1 MQFKITLAGRCVE
14 INSLYDE
21 VYNLCS
27 EYLTN
32 DGSPDFTVA
41 VSPEDIEFER
51 MKSIREDMSKHMHP
65 VLYPDSYLETLAVYR
80 KIAVGIL
87 AYDTFL
93 MHGSVVAACGDAY
106 LFTAPSGTGKTTHI
120 KLWLENIPD
129 SYVVNGDKPLIRVR
143 EGYCEA
149 CGTPWSGKERM
160 NTNVMVPLRA
170 ICLLERGKENS
181 IEEISFLEAY
191 TKLFQQT
198 YLPTEPDYVRKT
210 MELIRKLSES
220 VRFYRLACNM
230 EPEAALLA
238 ASAMRCTT

>member
-1 MQFKITLAGRCVE
+1 MITLAGRCVE

-32 DGSPDFTVA
+32 DGSPDFTVV

-51 MKSIREDMSKHMHP
+51 MKSIREDMSKYMHP

-80 KIAVGIL
+80 KIAVGML
-87 AYDTFL
+87 KYDTFL

-170 ICLLERGKENS
+170 ICLLERGVENS

-198 YLPTEPDYVRKT
+198 YLPSEADYVRKT

-220 VRFYRLACNM
+220 VHFYRLACNM

-238 ASAMRCTT
+238 ASAMKPC

>member
-1 MQFKITLAGRCVE
+1 MITLAGRCVE

-32 DGSPDFTVA
+32 DGSPDFTVV

-51 MKSIREDMSKHMHP
+51 MKSIREDMSKYMHP
-65 VLYPDSYLETLAVYR
+65 VLCPDSYLETLAVYR
-80 KIAVGIL
+80 KIAVGML
-87 AYDTFL
+87 KYDTFL

-170 ICLLERGKENS
+170 ICLLERGVENS

-198 YLPTEPDYVRKT
+198 YLPSEADYVRKT

-220 VRFYRLACNM
+220 VHFYRLACNM

-238 ASAMRCTT
+238 ASAMKPC

>member
-1 MQFKITLAGRCVE
+1 MITLAGRCVE

-32 DGSPDFTVA
+32 DGSPDFTVV

-51 MKSIREDMSKHMHP
+51 MKSIREDMSKYMHP

-80 KIAVGIL
+80 KIAVGML
-87 AYDTFL
+87 KYDTFL

-170 ICLLERGKENS
+170 ICLLERGVENS

-198 YLPTEPDYVRKT
+198 YLPTEADYVRKT

-220 VRFYRLACNM
+220 VHFYRLACNM

-238 ASAMRCTT
+238 ASAMKPC

>member
-1 MQFKITLAGRCVE
+1 MITLAGRCVE

-51 MKSIREDMSKHMHP
+51 MKSIREDMSKYMHP

-80 KIAVGIL
+80 KIAVGML
-87 AYDTFL
+87 KYDTFL
-93 MHGSVVAACGDAY
+93 MHGSVVATCGDAY

-170 ICLLERGKENS
+170 ICLLERGVENS

-198 YLPTEPDYVRKT
+198 YLPTEADYVRKT

-220 VRFYRLACNM
+220 VHFYRLACNM

-238 ASAMRCTT
+238 ASAMKPC